1 MKHARLTLRHWAG
14 ALAAALALLALAG
27 ILWLSPSAA
36 GEEIP
41 LTPELTTLTAGN
53 TYAVPAGERIV
64 PTGPVTIEEGAVL
77 LVRGELVLEQEVTC
91 GGVLIAEGEG
101 KILQQDRRFT
111 LTGQVNRITVQNFTA
126 SFSCESG
133 ATAGEVTV
141 LSARLYNSGHIER
154 CTFEAMD
161 ADALRNTRFSC
172 SAGSS
177 ITSLSFR
184 SCGQVPQLVCAGAR
198 IDSLTLL
205 PGDYYFY
212 LGDASTGASA
222 HTSVGVAVVRGE
234 EGARPTL
241 GAVNYVTNPV
251 FDTAIST
258 LYLDGGN
265 FSCPGRSSCAVESA
279 VLLGASQADGLTA
292 ETACLAAAGTDQPT
306 LTGGSVGAVYR
317 RVEVGGSASQALA
330 LSAPTGRH
338 ISGQGDFDGLY
349 CKEGDTLTLTAAGSD
364 PLAITC
370 NGAPLDLVD
379 GSATHTVSA
388 GFDRLEAR
396 YLPPLTITATW
407 GGQPGVEGSDYTYDP
422 ATRTLT
428 VLKDERTLSGPV
440 LGDVHIQIA
449 EAALNTTF
457 MEVDQGAYSVTL
469 ESLDNAGQLMSG
481 TTVSF
486 KGANHLTSC
495 TSEHSG
501 LYLSVP
507 YDGTASLA
515 VDGDISSAW
524 SLQLADFDSV
534 TCQKVIGQEVR
545 ILNTALSCTRIE
557 GTDTPMVFVNSN
569 VKASGP
575 VILHSQY
582 KDSWLR
588 VDSSHLN
595 ICAVGETPLQTEGEL
610 HIGGNSQIFA
620 RALPAAGEN
629 TPIPAVVA
637 GGGVFLFDGEFAD
650 WDPASKEK
658 FFHALSCGGAP
669 AVQTEGEI
677 AFAPENPEATPPTIA
692 QPQGGEVIPLEGG
705 GRTFGVG
712 NQPATEVLVSVEP
725 ALYPLKVEGGS
736 GSGSQLIGQPAYL
749 TADPAPEGMVFD
761 RWEVV
766 SGEGTFADAT
776 AAETTFTASAAAA
789 VRALYREIPVEPGP
803 DEPVIPGPD
812 DPAPPA
818 PDEPVTPDPPAD
830 DTPPAGE
837 GGGQTPPAPEEG
849 GPSGGEDTP
858 PAQGPEDSGSQ
869 TGDASALPTWLA
881 ILAASLL
888 LAALCKRRSAG
899 WKHLRR

>member
-1 MKHARLTLRHWAG
+1 M
-14 ALAAALALLALAG
+14 
-27 ILWLSPSAA
+27 
-36 GEEIP
+36 
-41 LTPELTTLTAGN
+41 TA
-53 TYAVPAGERIV
+53 
-64 PTGPVTIEEGAVL
+64 
-77 LVRGELVLEQEVTC
+77 
-91 GGVLIAEGEG
+91 
-101 KILQQDRRFT
+101 
-111 LTGQVNRITVQNFTA
+111 
-126 SFSCESG
+126 
-133 ATAGEVTV
+133 
-141 LSARLYNSGHIER
+141 
-154 CTFEAMD
+154 
-161 ADALRNTRFSC
+161 
-172 SAGSS
+172 
-177 ITSLSFR
+177 
-184 SCGQVPQLVCAGAR
+184 
-198 IDSLTLL
+198 
-205 PGDYYFY
+205 
-212 LGDASTGASA
+212 
-222 HTSVGVAVVRGE
+222 
-234 EGARPTL
+234 
-241 GAVNYVTNPV
+241 
-251 FDTAIST
+251 
-258 LYLDGGN
+258 
-265 FSCPGRSSCAVESA
+265 
-279 VLLGASQADGLTA
+279 
-292 ETACLAAAGTDQPT
+292 
-306 LTGGSVGAVYR
+306 
-317 RVEVGGSASQALA
+317 
-330 LSAPTGRH
+330 
-338 ISGQGDFDGLY
+338 
-349 CKEGDTLTLTAAGSD
+349 GDTLTLTAAGND
-364 PLAITC
+364 PLTITC

-457 MEVDQGAYSVTL
+457 TEVDQGAYSVTL

-501 LYLSVP
+501 LYLSAP
-507 YDGTASLA
+507 YGGTASLA

-545 ILNTALSCTRIE
+545 ILNAALSCTRIE
-557 GTDTPMVFVNSN
+557 GTDTPMVFLNSN

-582 KDSWLR
+582 RDSWLR

-595 ICAVGETPLQTEGEL
+595 ICAVGETPLQTEGE
-610 HIGGNSQIFA
+610 
-620 RALPAAGEN
+620 
-629 TPIPAVVA
+629 
-637 GGGVFLFDGEFAD
+637 
-650 WDPASKEK
+650 
-658 FFHALSCGGAP
+658 
-669 AVQTEGEI
+669 I

-692 QPQGGEVIPLEGG
+692 QPQCGEVIPLEGG

-712 NQPATEVLVSVEP
+712 NQPATEVLISVEP

-736 GSGSQLIGQPAYL
+736 GSGRQLIGQPAYL
-749 TADPAPEGMVFD
+749 TADPAPEGMAFD
-761 RWEVV
+761 RWELV
-766 SGEGTFADAT
+766 SGEGQFADAT
-776 AAETTFTASAAAA
+776 ASETAFTASAAAT
-789 VRALYREIPVEPGP
+789 VRALYREIPVEPG
-803 DEPVIPGPD
+803 
-812 DPAPPA
+812 

-837 GGGQTPPAPEEG
+837 GSGQTPPAPEEG
-849 GPSGGEDTP
+849 GLSGGGDAP
-858 PAQGPEDSGSQ
+858 PAQGPEDGGSQ